1 MDEWTYCHML
11 IKIPVSL
18 CVVVSTLMW
27 KGSPKPPTTSCKRSS
42 DLIPWLVLS
51 TIPQLSNVP
60 GSFLWWSMQLCW
72 IPYKRTHCS
81 QQIYILGRVLF
92 IVSQLAFHLQF
103 DFSTLQL
110 ADLAL
115 YPTPSMVCAATN
127 AQGPLPTSQLFCP
140 CTEIVALCNGLT
152 GFSVC
157 LELVSDERT
166 TYETIWDL
174 AWHLHLFASWCHSL
188 LVFKVPPT

>member
-1 MDEWTYCHML
+1 MTGVVHHTS
-11 IKIPVSL
+11 IKQCSWFIP
-18 CVVVSTLMW
+18 LM
-27 KGSPKPPTTSCKRSS
+27 THTA
-42 DLIPWLVLS
+42 VLDS
-51 TIPQLSNVP
+51 IQR
-60 GSFLWWSMQLCW
+60 
-72 IPYKRTHCS
+72 IHCS
-81 QQIYILGRVLF
+81 QQIHILGRVLF

-174 AWHLHLFASWCHSL
+174 A
-188 LVFKVPPT
+188 